1 MKIPNKTKLIFFLVF
16 CSLNIIGQNKIAVTK
31 IDINK
36 IPKEI
41 KYNGKVKSAITWND
55 KLGENFV
62 LTCET
67 GEFKTKNSENDGRD
81 SEIYACHYIRSKS
94 VIKQNWKIYDF
105 VKDCPVDIEA
115 SFLKNTLNI
124 TDLNND
130 GIEEIWIMYKTAC
143 HGDVSPCEMKIIM
156 YQQKLKLAMRGQNRV
171 KVSDKEYYGGNYS
184 FDKAFNEAPNYYKD
198 YAKKLWN
205 KNINQKWQ

>member
-1 MKIPNKTKLIFFLVF
+1 MKIPNKKKFIFFLVF
-16 CSLNIIGQNKIAVTK
+16 CSLKIIGQNKIAVTE

-41 KYNGKVKSAITWND
+41 KYNGKVKNAITWND

-67 GEFKTKNSENDGRD
+67 GEFKTKNSENDFRD
-81 SEIYACHYIRSKS
+81 SEIYAYHYIRYKS

-105 VKDCPVDIEA
+105 VKDCSLDIEA
-115 SFLKNTLNI
+115 SFLKNTLTI

-130 GIEEIWIMYKTAC
+130 GIGEIWIMYKTAC
-143 HGDVSPCEMKIIM
+143 TGDVSPCEMKIIM
-156 YQQKLKLAMRGQNRV
+156 YQEKQKLAMRGQNRV
-171 KVSDKEYYGGNYS
+171 KVSDKEYDGGKYT
-184 FDKAFNEAPNYYKD
+184 FDKAFNEAPNYYRD
-198 YAKKLWN
+198 YAKRLWN
-205 KNINQKWQ
+205 KNVNQKWQ